1 MIRRKTNNQEVDTL
15 NYAFKRAGPDPPHQS
30 LGENTGRYALK
41 YLVMDELRQT
51 SDLEMF

>member
-15 NYAFKRAGPDPPHQS
+15 NYAFKRAGPDPPHQT